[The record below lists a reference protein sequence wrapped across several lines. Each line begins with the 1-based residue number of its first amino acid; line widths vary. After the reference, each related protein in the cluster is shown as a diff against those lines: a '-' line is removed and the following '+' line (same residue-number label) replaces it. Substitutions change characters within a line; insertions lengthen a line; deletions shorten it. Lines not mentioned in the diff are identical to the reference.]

1 MTDKTRLAFSMLHV
15 PLLWPSICTPTEEI
29 AAIKNLH
36 AHLNGLKYSVVAWE
50 AALLLYQTSKT
61 PPSTIPYSV
70 ANRWRWIA
78 CNECVLELYHLRSRL
93 GKIVS
98 VGFQKCPSVRSF
110 VDFSKLREARKKLD
124 ELFPDIEKL
133 RHAIAHKGENEAHS
147 DVHATDGQYALTGFR
162 EPDRFSV
169 PYEGQLR
176 YLDITMQSL
185 QKIEE
190 VVFDFLA
197 AFKPA
202 AVALEQQGHLD

>member
-1 MTDKTRLAFSMLHV
+1 MYPSYGLQFVRQLKRLQRLRICMHILTVSNIVLWLGRQRFCSIRHPKTRH
-15 PLLWPSICTPTEEI
+15 
-29 AAIKNLH
+29 
-36 AHLNGLKYSVVAWE
+36 
-50 AALLLYQTSKT
+50 
-61 PPSTIPYSV
+61 PPSAIPYSV
-70 ANRWRWIA
+70 ASRWRWIA

-162 EPDRFSV
+162 ESDRFST

-176 YLDITMQSL
+176 SLDITMQSL

-190 VVFDFLA
+190 VVFDFLES
-197 AFKPA
+197 FKPA
-202 AVALEQQGHLD
+202 TVALEQQGHLD